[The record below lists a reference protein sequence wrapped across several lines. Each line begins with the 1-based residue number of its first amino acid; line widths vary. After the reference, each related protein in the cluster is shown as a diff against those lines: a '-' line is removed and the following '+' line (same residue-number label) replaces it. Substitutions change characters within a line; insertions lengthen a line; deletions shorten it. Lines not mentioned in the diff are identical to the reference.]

1 MVGRAS
7 ALLQRT
13 FYRARV
19 CAQQRGR
26 GEQMDLVFKVV
37 DEAAGLLRSFR
48 AYRRAYF
55 MSRDFRQRS

>member
-1 MVGRAS
+1 LLRAQDARFDAGHVHGSVGRP
-7 ALLQRT
+7 
-13 FYRARV
+13 
-19 CAQQRGR
+19 AQR
-26 GEQMDLVFKVV
+26 GEQMDFVWKVV